1 MERGR
6 TGPTLTDDSMTALRL
21 GRFESG
27 FFFLKAS
34 MFFLKPGDTLARVAD
49 TAEKSNLRYLFE
61 DLCLD
66 TNRRELRRDGALVRI
81 EPQVFDLLE
90 YLVRNCGRLVTK
102 DDLIASVWQGRIV
115 SESALTTRLSA
126 ARTSIGDS
134 GERQR
139 LIKTVP
145 RKGFR
150 FVGEVREET
159 VAVGDIVPV
168 TPATHRSPMADTS
181 GRREHPHLPLPDRPS
196 IVVLPFVNLSGDPA
210 QEYFVDGMVEDITIA
225 LGRLPWLFVIGSA
238 SAFTYKNRAVDVR
251 QIGSELGVRYA
262 LKGSVRKESNR
273 VRITCELSETS
284 HGGHVWAD
292 RFEDE
297 LDSIFAMQD
306 RVAGHVSTV
315 MAPALRAE
323 EIERARRKPTGN
335 LSAYDLFL
343 RALSLHRLGY
353 AQNQE
358 ALKLLNKAIALDPS
372 YSAAYGLAAW
382 CYDLQKIFG
391 WVPPSDPCL
400 NEGIRLA
407 RTAADM
413 RSNDSEALW
422 MTAHSLTLLA
432 GETELA
438 LALTKKAISLNPNS
452 PNSWWVSGT
461 AHYFSDSPQIALE
474 HGACARRLSP
484 VDPMAYN
491 HWLSTAMAYFFA
503 GHYQEAAD
511 AADKSLAE
519 HTNFPPALRL
529 KVVTSGLLGR
539 IEEGHECV
547 ARLLTVNP
555 DATVAKLKAFYE
567 PLLRINPHR
576 LEPYLKGLRLCGL
589 PEG

>member
-1 MERGR
+1 MPAWLFFSGAAFRGAFFSSR
-6 TGPTLTDDSMTALRL
+6 KAC
-21 GRFESG
+21 
-27 FFFLKAS
+27 FFLS
-34 MFFLKPGDTLARVAD
+34 QVIPWLQWVARA
-49 TAEKSNLRYLFE
+49 AENSNLRYLFE
-61 DLCLD
+61 DYCLD
-66 TNRRELRRDGALVRI
+66 TNRRELRRDGSLVQI

-90 YLVRNCGRLVTK
+90 YLIRNCGRLVTK
-102 DDLIASVWQGRIV
+102 DDLIESVWQGRIV

-134 GERQR
+134 GEHQR

-150 FVGEVREET
+150 FVGEVREDRA
-159 VAVGDIVPV
+159 VALASV
-168 TPATHRSPMADTS
+168 THLGLTTHRPLTVDALVHGD
-181 GRREHPHLPLPDRPS
+181 HLPLPDRPS

-238 SAFTYKNRAVDVR
+238 SAFTYKSRGVDLR

-262 LKGSVRKESNR
+262 LKGSVRKEGNR
-273 VRITCELSETS
+273 VRITCQLSETC

-292 RFEDE
+292 RFDDE

-306 RVAGHVSTV
+306 RVADHVATAI
-315 MAPALRAE
+315 APALRAE
-323 EIERARRKPTGN
+323 EIERARRKPTEN
-335 LSAYDLFL
+335 LTAYDLFL
-343 RALSLHRLGY
+343 RALSLHRIGY
-353 AQNQE
+353 AQNEE
-358 ALKLLNKAIALDPS
+358 ALRLLDRAIALDPS
-372 YSAAYGLAAW
+372 YGAAYGLAAW

-391 WVPPSDPCL
+391 WVPPSDPRL
-400 NEGIRLA
+400 NVGIRLA
-407 RTAADM
+407 RMAVDM
-413 RSNDSEALW
+413 GSNDSEALW
-422 MTAHSLTLLA
+422 MTAHSLTMLA

-438 LALTKKAISLNPNS
+438 LALTKKAISLNQNS
-452 PNSWWVSGT
+452 PNAWWVSGT
-461 AHYFSDSPQIALE
+461 AHYFSDYPHVALE

-503 GHYQEAAD
+503 GEYQQASD

-519 HTNFPPALRL
+519 HANFPPALRL

-539 IEEGHECV
+539 VEEGRECV
-547 ARLLTVNP
+547 TRLLAVNP
-555 DATVAKLKAFYE
+555 DATVTKLKAFYE